1 MHSDNLT
8 KQTSKII
15 SEKIIF
21 RSFYVEKTFYRCNLK
36 LKKYLIVK
44 SVLKKSN
51 SVGNVNITQKRFDF
65 DGTNFK
71 NRMIKFDILC
81 REELLKV

>member
-21 RSFYVEKTFYRCNLK
+21 HSFYVERTFYRCNLK

-65 DGTNFK
+65 NGTNFK
-71 NRMIKFDILC
+71 NRTIEFDILC